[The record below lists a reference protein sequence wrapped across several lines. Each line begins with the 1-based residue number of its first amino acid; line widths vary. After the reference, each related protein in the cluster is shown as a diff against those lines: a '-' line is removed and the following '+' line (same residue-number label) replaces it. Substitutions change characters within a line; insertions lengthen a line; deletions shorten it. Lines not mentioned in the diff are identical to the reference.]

1 MKKLFTLLFVLTFS
15 SFALFA
21 QKPLEANNILEN
33 FEGDGSSTVTE
44 WFLQDPDMNALA
56 TIADPADAANTV
68 GDYNRTG
75 SFEYTNAQFIL
86 VHRMDLSARNVFSL
100 KVYFPSANDYTG
112 NLAATAAIKLQN
124 SLLGGN
130 AWSTQHEVKLDITD
144 FDQWVTLDFDFSAVY
159 TRDDFDQ
166 IVIQFGGEGHTV
178 AGQFYFDD
186 LVLKA
191 DEAAVTHID
200 FDTKNEDIVFESWN
214 QSSTFA
220 KVANPDSDG
229 INTSAF
235 VGQFTSG
242 NDNEIG
248 VGIKDATDV
257 FVTPFDF
264 SDITYFKMKVWS
276 DHEADVTFHLENM
289 PNWGNNVEVSSSI
302 TSTQLNQWVELTFD
316 FTGVTKDLMNNIVIK
331 VGGSNTTEGSVI
343 YFDDIKGPALS
354 TAPVLLAPSLP
365 IDFEEGA
372 VYDYT
377 WSGFGAA
384 DWGAIH
390 VAVVANP
397 DASGINVSET
407 VVEINKGPGAQ
418 TWAGASLN
426 LAGAVDFTNGTIIN
440 IKAYSPRADVPV
452 LLKMEDSNS
461 APDGNGNPSVF
472 VEVLATV
479 TSSDTW
485 ETLEFDISTATGF
498 DAANSYDR
506 VIIFPDFNAVGADE
520 LFYFDDIKFKEDA
533 TGFEELDAVIFNV
546 YPNPASDY
554 LFISNISNLK
564 RIDIYSVTGQKI
576 KTIEAIENRIQISE
590 LPQGVYVISAENNSG
605 EVFSTKFFKK

>member
-1 MKKLFTLLFVLTFS
+1 M
-15 SFALFA
+15 
-21 QKPLEANNILEN
+21 
-33 FEGDGSSTVTE
+33 
-44 WFLQDPDMNALA
+44 
-56 TIADPADAANTV
+56 
-68 GDYNRTG
+68 
-75 SFEYTNAQFIL
+75 
-86 VHRMDLSARNVFSL
+86 
-100 KVYFPSANDYTG
+100 
-112 NLAATAAIKLQN
+112 
-124 SLLGGN
+124 
-130 AWSTQHEVKLDITD
+130 
-144 FDQWVTLDFDFSAVY
+144 
-159 TRDDFDQ
+159 
-166 IVIQFGGEGHTV
+166 HTPV
-178 AGQFYFDD
+178 
-186 LVLKA
+186 
-191 DEAAVTHID
+191 
-200 FDTKNEDIVFESWN
+200 
-214 QSSTFA
+214 
-220 KVANPDSDG
+220 
-229 INTSAF
+229 
-235 VGQFTSG
+235 
-242 NDNEIG
+242 
-248 VGIKDATDV
+248 
-257 FVTPFDF
+257 
-264 SDITYFKMKVWS
+264 TYFKMKVWS
-276 DHEADVTFHLENM
+276 DHEADFTFHLENM
-289 PNWGNNVEVSSSI
+289 PDWGNNVEVSSSI

-354 TAPVLLAPSLP
+354 TAPVLPAPSLP
-365 IDFEEGA
+365 IDFEEGT
-372 VYDYT
+372 VYNYT
-377 WSGFGAA
+377 WTGFGAD

-397 DASGINVSET
+397 DASGINVSEN
-407 VVEINKGPGAQ
+407 VVEINKGAGAQ

-426 LAGAVDFTNGTIIN
+426 LAGAIDFTNGTIIN

>member
-1 MKKLFTLLFVLTFS
+1 MKKLFTLFLAMFISAAFVQAQVLVDFETTETTVSFGSWGGAGFTQIDNPHSGGINTSASVGEFS
-15 SFALFA
+15 H
-21 QKPLEANNILEN
+21 
-33 FEGDGSSTVTE
+33 DG
-44 WFLQDPDMNALA
+44 
-56 TIADPADAANTV
+56 
-68 GDYNRTG
+68 
-75 SFEYTNAQFIL
+75 
-86 VHRMDLSARNVFSL
+86 
-100 KVYFPSANDYTG
+100 
-112 NLAATAAIKLQN
+112 
-124 SLLGGN
+124 GGGYIGI
-130 AWSTQHEVKLDITD
+130 ETD
-144 FDQWVTLDFDFSAVY
+144 GMFTDFDFSATPYFRIKVWVDEPVEIIFKLQNNPNWGENSELKY
-159 TRDDFDQ
+159 AVSQEETSQWIELAFNFGAVTATNYNRVVLYFD
-166 IVIQFGGEGHTV
+166 GGNSIPSGAGHKY
-178 AGQFYFDD
+178 YFDD
-186 LVLKA
+186 ISKSNTPS
-191 DEAAVTHID
+191 AVTHID

-242 NDNEIG
+242 NDNGIG

-264 SDITYFKMKVWS
+264 SDINYFKMKVWS

-289 PNWGNNVEVSSSI
+289 PEWGNNVEVSSSI

-354 TAPVLLAPSLP
+354 TAPVLPAPSLP
-365 IDFEEGA
+365 IDFEEGT

-377 WSGFGAA
+377 WTGFGAD

-407 VVEINKGPGAQ
+407 VVEINKGAGAQ

-440 IKAYSPRADVPV
+440 IKAYSPRADIPV

-472 VEVLATV
+472 VEVSATV

-520 LFYFDDIKFKEDA
+520 VFYFDDIKFKEDA